1 MSHQFLLQPTSEYI
15 SLLSTLVY
23 LMLMF
28 HLPYLGMVLGSSVLS
43 AAYNKWKPALS
54 KELIDLA
61 LGKPWVWI
69 GFGLL
74 PAAAL
79 AFLYKM
85 QTANM
90 PVPVH
95 LYLLR
100 LSAAAAVG
108 FVLLSIYR
116 HTGNILAGGAGA
128 LVIFVYSFHFTDV
141 RALLI
146 FPEKWFF
153 LKGLL
158 PFPLFSITPL
168 IHFAQFLLL
177 SAAMTGAGIL
187 FFYYRWPEKRLPE
200 DTPHFA
206 LLKYHGFGLLLAGSL
221 LMPVVL
227 FWDLFNL
234 PNYSLSAG
242 VFVLAAFAVVVLF
255 LLTAAVVGMIR
266 DRSETIPRFAAV
278 SFILVLVVFGLMI
291 GKDGVLQA
299 NASMETRAVL
309 KMDAEKARNAIIAQ
323 REEIYSKNM
332 VIDAALGEQIYTE
345 RCTACHSFDKKVL
358 GPPFNDV
365 LPKYAGK
372 KDALAAFISNPVKV
386 NPNFP
391 SMPNPGLTPIQVKSL
406 VKFLMG
412 KMGMDTG
419 KESESPVT
427 PQLQNSDGKSETN
440 PNDQNSN
447 ALNRGSARLSIRLRG
462 LVLNFEHLNFEFVS
476 NFGFRISNLQT
487 LLVNR
492 STMRYRGSGNE

>member
-1 MSHQFLLQPTSEYI
+1 MNNQFLLQPTSEYI

-54 KELIDLA
+54 KDLIDLA

-74 PAAAL
+74 PVAAL

-90 PVPVH
+90 PVPIH

-100 LSAAAAVG
+100 LLVVAVVG
-108 FVLLSIYR
+108 FILLTIYR
-116 HTGNILAGGAGA
+116 RTANILVGAAGV
-128 LVIFVYSFHFTDV
+128 LVLFVYSFHFIDV

-153 LKGLL
+153 LKGPL

-168 IHFAQFLLL
+168 IHFTQFLLL
-177 SAAMTGAGIL
+177 SVVITGAGIL
-187 FFYYRWPEKRLPE
+187 FFYYKWPEKRLPE
-200 DTPHFA
+200 NTPHFDF
-206 LLKYHGFGLLLAGSL
+206 LKYHGFGLLLAGSL

-227 FWDLFNL
+227 FWDLLNL
-234 PNYSLSAG
+234 PNYSLSTG
-242 VFVLAAFAVVVLF
+242 VFVLAAFTVVGLF
-255 LLTAAVVGMIR
+255 LLTAAAVAMIWR
-266 DRSETIPRFAAV
+266 RGETFPRFAAV
-278 SFILVLVVFGLMI
+278 SFILVLVVFGLII
-291 GKDGVLQA
+291 GKDGALEA

-332 VIDAALGEQIYTE
+332 VIDAALGEQIFTE

-358 GPPFNDV
+358 GPPFSDV

-386 NPNFP
+386 DPNFP
-391 SMPNPGLTPIQVKSL
+391 SMPNPGLTPIQVKSV

-412 KMGMDTG
+412 KMGMDTEEEA
-419 KESESPVT
+419 KEEPEVKASKTV
-427 PQLQNSDGKSETN
+427 Q
-440 PNDQNSN
+440 
-447 ALNRGSARLSIRLRG
+447 
-462 LVLNFEHLNFEFVS
+462 
-476 NFGFRISNLQT
+476 
-487 LLVNR
+487 
-492 STMRYRGSGNE
+492 